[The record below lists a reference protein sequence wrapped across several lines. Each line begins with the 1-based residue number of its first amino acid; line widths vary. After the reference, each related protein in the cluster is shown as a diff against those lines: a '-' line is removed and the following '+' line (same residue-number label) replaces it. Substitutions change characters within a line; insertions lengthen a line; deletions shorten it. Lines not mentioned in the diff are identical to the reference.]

1 MSFALVLAATVVAVV
16 VLRNALK
23 RHSRAFYVGAI
34 ALEVLYG
41 LGTLTELPD
50 VLRQPLYLLMQQ
62 ATLAMALFVIVM
74 FVGVFPPE
82 SRPAR
87 LLRPV
92 RTELSVLACLLVLG
106 HMAVYLLCI
115 PRLFTGGLVTTGVLV
130 GFVVAVALSVLL
142 AVLGPTSA
150 ERAKRALG
158 ARRWKRVQR
167 WAYLFY
173 ALTYMHLML
182 VLAPSIEH
190 GVTAAATTAAVY
202 TVVFAV
208 YAVARIGRAIASSGA
223 FSFAM
228 GHSKALGSE
237 TDEGAHN
244 AVIG

>member
-1 MSFALVLAATVVAVV
+1 MPFALVLAATVVAVV

-23 RHSRAFYVGAI
+23 CHSRAFYVGAI

-41 LGTLTELPD
+41 LGALTELPD
-50 VLRQPLYLLMQQ
+50 VLWQPLYLLMQQ

-74 FVGVFPPE
+74 FAGVFPPK

-106 HMAVYLLCI
+106 HMAVYFLCV

-130 GFVVAVALSVLL
+130 GFIVAVALSVLL

-167 WAYLFY
+167 WAYAFY
-173 ALTYMHLML
+173 GLTYVHLML
-182 VLAPSIEH
+182 VLAPSIEQ
-190 GVTAAATTAAVY
+190 GVTAAAATAAVY

-208 YAVARIGRAIASSGA
+208 YAVARIGRAIASLGA
-223 FSFAM
+223 FPFAM
-228 GHSKALGSE
+228 GHSKALGLE
-237 TDEGAHN
+237 ADEGAHN